1 MADHPPS
8 NPKHADPKAPKKPG
22 LFSIL
27 TPYRKTIAL
36 LVAFSVVA
44 NLLNLVLPKIIS
56 RGIDAFVH
64 GQWALRT
71 IASEFLAVSIAMAVF
86 AILLSV
92 VQTYASEKVARDLRE
107 QVSTKISRQSY
118 AYVQE
123 VTPAKILT
131 NLTSDIDAIKTFV
144 AQAIVSMISSVI
156 LILGSGIILL
166 TINWKLALAV
176 LLVIPIIGGSFSY
189 VLGKVRALFGHSRK
203 VVDRLNKV
211 INESILGAALVR
223 VLDSKAREAE
233 KFESANADATATG
246 MKILK
251 MFASLIPIITFVASL
266 GTLAV
271 LTLGGHFIIQG
282 SLSFGDFAAFNSYIG
297 IFIFPIFVL
306 GFTSNLIA
314 QATASYDRIG
324 EVLHAPEAPK
334 TGTVADALRG
344 DIDVKGLAVSY
355 GEKHV
360 LKNVGL
366 SVKAGTR
373 TAIIGPTAAG
383 KSQLLYALIGLFKPA
398 AGTIEF
404 DGKTFDQYDQ
414 DAFYRQV
421 GFVFQDSSIFNLS
434 LRENIAFGDTVK
446 EEDLRKAI
454 ETAELQGFIDTL
466 PDGLETV
473 VSERG
478 NSLSGGQK
486 QRIMLA
492 RALALNPRILLL
504 DDFTARVDR
513 QTEESI
519 LRNVRKNYPD
529 LTLVSVTQKIASVE
543 DFDQIILLME
553 GEVLA
558 SGTHEKLMAS
568 SPEYVQIYTSQHSTN
583 QYELHAE

>member
-1 MADHPPS
+1 MSDQSPS
-8 NPKHADPKAPKKPG
+8 ATPVSNAPKKPG
-22 LFSIL
+22 LFSVL
-27 TPYRKTIAL
+27 TPYRGIIAL
-36 LVAFSVVA
+36 LVSFSVVA
-44 NLLNLVLPKIIS
+44 NLLNLILPKVVS
-56 RGIDAFVH
+56 RGIDAFIAGH
-64 GQWALRT
+64 WALRT
-71 IASEFLAVSIAMAVF
+71 TTIEFLAISLTMAVF
-86 AILLSV
+86 AILLAV
-92 VQTYASEKVARDLRE
+92 AQTYASEKVARDLRE
-107 QVSTKISRQSY
+107 QVSSKISRQSF

-144 AQAIVSMISSVI
+144 SQAIVSMISSII

-176 LLVIPIIGGSFSY
+176 LLIIPIIGGSFSY
-189 VLGKVRALFGHSRK
+189 VLGKVRALFGQSRK
-203 VVDRLNKV
+203 IIDWLNKV
-211 INESILGAALVR
+211 INESILGASLVR
-223 VLDSKAREAE
+223 VLNSKIREAE
-233 KFESANADATATG
+233 KFEAANADATNTG
-246 MKILK
+246 LKILK

-266 GTLAV
+266 GTLAI
-271 LTLGGHFIIQG
+271 LTFGGHLIIQG
-282 SLSFGDFAAFNSYIG
+282 QMSLGDFAAFNSYIG

-324 EVLHAPEAPK
+324 EVLHAPETPK
-334 TGTVADALRG
+334 SGTTADALRG
-344 DIDVKGLAVSY
+344 DIDVKDLTVTY
-355 GEKHV
+355 GEKNV
-360 LKNVGL
+360 LKHA
-366 SVKAGTR
+366 SFCIKAGTR

-383 KSQLLYALIGLFKPA
+383 KSQLLYALIGLFKPTQ
-398 AGTIEF
+398 GTVEF
-404 DGKTFDQYDQ
+404 DGKPFDAYDQ

-434 LRENIAFGDTVK
+434 LRENIAFSDTVK
-446 EEDLRKAI
+446 DEDLRKAI
-454 ETAELQGFIDTL
+454 ETAELQGFIDAL
-466 PDGLETV
+466 PNGLNTV

-519 LRNVRKNYPD
+519 LRNVQKNYPD
-529 LTLVSVTQKIASVE
+529 LTLVSVTQKIASIE
-543 DFDQIILLME
+543 DYDQIVLLME

-558 SGTHEKLMAS
+558 TGTHAQLMKS
-568 SPEYVQIYTSQHSTN
+568 SPEYVQIYTSQQSTN
-583 QYELHAE
+583 HYELHAE

>member
-1 MADHPPS
+1 MPDQSSSATPVP
-8 NPKHADPKAPKKPG
+8 NAPKKPG
-22 LFSIL
+22 LFSVL
-27 TPYRKTIAL
+27 TPYRGIIAL

-44 NLLNLVLPKIIS
+44 NLLNLILPKVVS
-56 RGIDAFVH
+56 RGIDAFIA

-71 IASEFLAVSIAMAVF
+71 TTIEFLAVSLTMAVF
-86 AILLSV
+86 AILLAV
-92 VQTYASEKVARDLRE
+92 AQTYASEKVARDLRE
-107 QVSTKISRQSY
+107 QVSSKISRQSF

-144 AQAIVSMISSVI
+144 SQAIVSMISSII
-156 LILGSGIILL
+156 LILGSGVILL

-176 LLVIPIIGGSFSY
+176 LLIIPIIGGSFSY
-189 VLGKVRALFGHSRK
+189 VLGKVRALFGQSRK
-203 VVDRLNKV
+203 IIDWLNKV
-211 INESILGAALVR
+211 INESILGASLVR
-223 VLDSKAREAE
+223 VLNSKTLEAE
-233 KFESANADATATG
+233 KFEAANADATNTG
-246 MKILK
+246 LKILK

-266 GTLAV
+266 GTLAI
-271 LTLGGHFIIQG
+271 LTFGGHLIIQG
-282 SLSFGDFAAFNSYIG
+282 QMSFGDFAAFNSYIG

-334 TGTVADALRG
+334 SGTATDALRG
-344 DIDVKGLAVSY
+344 DIDVKGLTVTY
-355 GEKHV
+355 GEKSV
-360 LKNVGL
+360 LKHA
-366 SVKAGTR
+366 SFSIKAGTR

-383 KSQLLYALIGLFKPA
+383 KSQLLYALIGLFKPTR
-398 AGTIEF
+398 GTVEF
-404 DGKTFDQYDQ
+404 DGKPFDAYDQ

-434 LRENIAFGDTVK
+434 LRENIAFSDTVK
-446 EEDLRKAI
+446 DEDLRKAI
-454 ETAELQGFIDTL
+454 ETAELQGFIDAL
-466 PDGLETV
+466 PNGLNTV

-519 LRNVRKNYPD
+519 LRNVQKNYPD
-529 LTLVSVTQKIASVE
+529 LTLVSVTQKIASIE
-543 DFDQIILLME
+543 DYDQIILLME

-558 SGTHEKLMAS
+558 TGTHAELMKS
-568 SPEYVQIYTSQHSTN
+568 SPEYVQIYTSQQSTN
-583 QYELHAE
+583 HYELHAE